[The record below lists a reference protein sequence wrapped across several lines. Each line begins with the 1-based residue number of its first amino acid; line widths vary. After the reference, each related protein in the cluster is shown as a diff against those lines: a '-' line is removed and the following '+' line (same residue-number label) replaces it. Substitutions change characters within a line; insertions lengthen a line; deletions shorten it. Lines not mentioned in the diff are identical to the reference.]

1 MNKDNP
7 FQKQRFSAHLG
18 LERITELCS
27 RLGDPHR
34 QFRSIHIGGTNGK
47 GSTAAYLASVL
58 EHHGYRVGL
67 FTSPH
72 LVDYR
77 ERFRINGDL
86 ISAEELAAIS
96 AEVNELMSKIEA
108 EFPEYGTFTMFEGAA
123 ATAFLYF
130 SAQNVDWAVIEV
142 GLGGRFD
149 ATNILHPEIS
159 VITPV
164 GHDHVDRLGPTLA
177 DVAREKAGIIKSRVP
192 VCVSE
197 QLPEV
202 ERVLRAAAADREA
215 PYFSLKDVDWQPHKW
230 NLFGGELIY
239 PALDSHPFSV
249 QLLGR
254 HQLVNA
260 AAALLA
266 LQVLGERGL
275 RLNPKLIRNGLAAAQ
290 WPGRL
295 QVVSRDPLVIFDGAH
310 NRESFLALADALDE
324 LVHRKLTFVIGMSA
338 DKNPSIIEPLL
349 PLAERI
355 LFTESENSRL
365 GAKSAAELRDYAADR
380 GIEAHITAFADL
392 PNTIFE
398 YDPVCVCGSLYLIGD
413 LQAAVLKEN
422 RGHPSIKT

>member
-164 GHDHVDRLGPTLA
+164 GHDHLDRLGPTLA
-177 DVAREKAGIIKSRVP
+177 DVAR
-192 VCVSE
+192 
-197 QLPEV
+197 
-202 ERVLRAAAADREA
+202 
-215 PYFSLKDVDWQPHKW
+215 
-230 NLFGGELIY
+230 
-239 PALDSHPFSV
+239 
-249 QLLGR
+249 
-254 HQLVNA
+254 
-260 AAALLA
+260 
-266 LQVLGERGL
+266 
-275 RLNPKLIRNGLAAAQ
+275 
-290 WPGRL
+290 
-295 QVVSRDPLVIFDGAH
+295 
-310 NRESFLALADALDE
+310 
-324 LVHRKLTFVIGMSA
+324 
-338 DKNPSIIEPLL
+338 
-349 PLAERI
+349 
-355 LFTESENSRL
+355 
-365 GAKSAAELRDYAADR
+365 
-380 GIEAHITAFADL
+380 
-392 PNTIFE
+392 
-398 YDPVCVCGSLYLIGD
+398 
-413 LQAAVLKEN
+413 
-422 RGHPSIKT
+422 